1 MDITP
6 LTHGLLAVV
15 LQVITAA
22 CCWRW
27 FGGRA
32 LTVGAIAG
40 SMFYFGRELTQHEL
54 KIARSQHISVV
65 ESFPQGVY
73 LWNWSLDGLLDL
85 AMPILFTTAVVL
97 IYRRIVKRPGAASL

>member
-15 LQVITAA
+15 LQALTAA

-27 FGGRA
+27 FKGRA

-40 SMFYFGRELTQHEL
+40 SMFYFGRELTQHEA
-54 KIARSQHISVV
+54 KIARHQHISVV
-65 ESFPQGVY
+65 DSFPQGLY
-73 LWNWSLDGLLDL
+73 LWNWSLDALLDL
-85 AMPILFTTAVVL
+85 AMPILFTTVVVL
-97 IYRRIVKRPGAASL
+97 IYRRIAKRPGGASL

>member
-15 LQVITAA
+15 LQVITAG

-27 FGGRA
+27 FGGQA

-40 SMFYFGRELTQHEL
+40 SMVYFGRELTQHEL

-65 ESFPQGVY
+65 DSFPQGIY

-85 AMPILFTTAVVL
+85 AAPILFTTAVVL
-97 IYRRIVKRPGAASL
+97 IYRRLKRPGGASL